1 MGQRKTLEVQRG
13 IDKAKVLIE
22 ALPYIKT
29 FAGKTVVIKYGGA
42 AMTDEALKRSVALD
56 VILMRY
62 VGMQPVVVHGGG
74 PEITK
79 AMEQAGLKPTFISG
93 FRVTDRETMK
103 IVEMVMVGQI
113 NQELV
118 ALINSSGG
126 SAVGLSGK
134 DGGLIRAKKAGPGA
148 VAQPAASPVD
158 PSVVS
163 SVKPASR
170 SGRRIERPGTV
181 DSPVVSSGEPEVDL
195 GFVGEIVAVDKRIL
209 LSLERDGFTPVVAPT
224 GVDEAGVTYNINAD
238 LAAGAIASAL
248 RAEKLIFLTDTDGIL
263 DRDGALM
270 PTLSRHRVE
279 QLIADGVISGGMLP
293 KVQACL
299 TALDKGVEKTH
310 IVNGT
315 IPHALLLEFFT
326 SEGVGT
332 EIVS

>member
-1 MGQRKTLEVQRG
+1 MVGQRKTLEVQRG

-79 AMEQAGLKPTFISG
+79 AMEQAGLRPTFISG

-134 DGGLIRAKKAGPGA
+134 DGGLIRAKKAGPA
-148 VAQPAASPVD
+148 TAE
-158 PSVVS
+158 PS
-163 SVKPASR
+163 A
-170 SGRRIERPGTV
+170 
-181 DSPVVSSGEPEVDL
+181 DPVVPEVDL
-195 GFVGEIVAVDKRIL
+195 GFVGEIVAVDERVL
-209 LSLERDGFTPVVAPT
+209 LALERDGFTPVVAPT

-263 DRDGALM
+263 DKDGALM
-270 PTLSRHRVE
+270 PALNRQRVE
-279 QLIADGVISGGMLP
+279 QLVTDGVISGGMLP
-293 KVQACL
+293 KVRACL

-332 EIVS
+332 EIIG

>member
-1 MGQRKTLEVQRG
+1 MVGQRKTLEVQRG
-13 IDKAKVLIE
+13 IDKANVLIE

-134 DGGLIRAKKAGPGA
+134 DGGLIRAKKAGP
-148 VAQPAASPVD
+148 AAAAE
-158 PSVVS
+158 PS
-163 SVKPASR
+163 A
-170 SGRRIERPGTV
+170 
-181 DSPVVSSGEPEVDL
+181 
-195 GFVGEIVAVDKRIL
+195 
-209 LSLERDGFTPVVAPT
+209 
-224 GVDEAGVTYNINAD
+224 
-238 LAAGAIASAL
+238 
-248 RAEKLIFLTDTDGIL
+248 
-263 DRDGALM
+263 
-270 PTLSRHRVE
+270 
-279 QLIADGVISGGMLP
+279 
-293 KVQACL
+293 
-299 TALDKGVEKTH
+299 
-310 IVNGT
+310 
-315 IPHALLLEFFT
+315 
-326 SEGVGT
+326 
-332 EIVS
+332 

>member
-1 MGQRKTLEVQRG
+1 MDAAERVVGQRKTIEVQRG
-13 IDKAKVLIE
+13 IDKANVLIE

-74 PEITK
+74 PEITR

-93 FRVTDRETMK
+93 FRVTDRETMR

-134 DGGLIRAKKAGPGA
+134 DGGLIRARKVG
-148 VAQPAASPVD
+148 PAAAAESP
-158 PSVVS
+158 
-163 SVKPASR
+163 A
-170 SGRRIERPGTV
+170 GTV
-181 DSPVVSSGEPEVDL
+181 EPQVDL
-195 GFVGEIVAVDKRIL
+195 GFVGEITAVDERVL
-209 LSLERDGFTPVVAPT
+209 LALERDGFTPVVAPT

-248 RAEKLIFLTDTDGIL
+248 QAEKLIFLTDTDGIL
-263 DRDGALM
+263 DGDGALI
-270 PTLSRHRVE
+270 PTLSRRRVE
-279 QLIADGVISGGMLP
+279 ELIAGGVISGGMLP
-293 KVQACL
+293 KVRACL

-332 EIVS
+332 EIVA

>member
-1 MGQRKTLEVQRG
+1 
-13 IDKAKVLIE
+13 
-22 ALPYIKT
+22 
-29 FAGKTVVIKYGGA
+29 
-42 AMTDEALKRSVALD
+42 
-56 VILMRY
+56 
-62 VGMQPVVVHGGG
+62 
-74 PEITK
+74 
-79 AMEQAGLKPTFISG
+79 
-93 FRVTDRETMK
+93 MK

>member
-1 MGQRKTLEVQRG
+1 MVGQRKTLEVQRG
-13 IDKAKVLIE
+13 IDKANVLIE

-134 DGGLIRAKKAGPGA
+134 DGGLIRAKKAGP
-148 VAQPAASPVD
+148 AATAE
-158 PSVVS
+158 PS
-163 SVKPASR
+163 A
-170 SGRRIERPGTV
+170 
-181 DSPVVSSGEPEVDL
+181 DPVVSEVDL
-195 GFVGEIVAVDKRIL
+195 GFVGEIVAVDERVL

-332 EIVS
+332 EIVV